1 LVDSPSI
8 TRERARA
15 WTSTDLVMLSVVL
28 IWGINFSV
36 IKLSLRSL
44 SPLAF
49 NSLRFTLATI
59 ILLTILR
66 LRGETFRLT
75 RRDLLP
81 VIFLGLVGHTL
92 YQLLFINGLA
102 HTTAANSALLMATA
116 PIFVAIYGQ
125 VLRIERASIWTWAG
139 IILSFI
145 GIVLLIGGSGASL
158 RLGAETIVGDLMV
171 LAAAMLWAAYTTGS
185 KPLLARYSPLKL
197 TALTM
202 VAGTIPLVVVS
213 IPPLRSQDWGA
224 VTAGAWMGWLYSSLF
239 AVVVAYLG
247 WYTSVARVG
256 TTRTAIYSNLTPV
269 VAIVVAW
276 VALGDQLSLLQLL
289 GAAIVLAGLVLTRRG
304 RTR

>member
-1 LVDSPSI
+1 LVDNPSI
-8 TRERARA
+8 IRERARA

-36 IKLSLRSL
+36 IKLSLRSM

-49 NSLRFTLATI
+49 NSLRFSLATMV
-59 ILLTILR
+59 LLAILR
-66 LRGETFRLT
+66 LRGESMRLA
-75 RRDLLP
+75 RHDLLP
-81 VIFLGLVGHTL
+81 VVLLGLVGHTF

-102 HTTAANSALLMATA
+102 RTTPANSSLLMATA

-125 VLRIERASIWTWAG
+125 VLRVERASGWTWAG
-139 IILSFI
+139 IMLSFV
-145 GIVLLIGGSGASL
+145 GIVLLIGGSETGLQLGGA
-158 RLGAETIVGDLMV
+158 TVVGDLMV

-202 VAGTIPLVVVS
+202 VAGTVPLVLVS
-213 IPPLRSQDWGA
+213 IPALRSQNWST
-224 VTAGAWMGWLYSSLF
+224 VPAGAWAGWLYSSLF
-239 AVVVAYLG
+239 AIVVAYVA

-256 TTRTAIYSNLTPV
+256 TARTAIYSNLTPV
-269 VAIVVAW
+269 VAIIVAW
-276 VALGDQLSLLQLL
+276 VALGDRLSLLQVF

>member
-276 VALGDQLSLLQLL
+276 VALGDQRSLLQRL